1 MRKLF
6 SKIKTLVVM
15 AIINFILFTSNV
27 YAESA
32 DPLKNPNYYKP
43 NDLTNAGQVKTIG
56 NTIIGGIQFI
66 GTFISVIV
74 LIIIGIRFIYGSA
87 EERAEYE
94 RLFLQQFWPGL
105 PREIRNKVRVL
116 VCKAHYHR
124 HYPFGAI
131 NAPAT
136 YQRAMADV
144 HAALPTR
151 AGKRDEKI
159 KN

>member
-6 SKIKTLVVM
+6 IKIKTLVVM

-87 EERAEYE
+87 EERAEYKE
-94 RLFLQQFWPGL
+94 SMKPYLIGALMLFSITNILAIIS
-105 PREIRNKVRVL
+105 EI
-116 VCKAHYHR
+116 
-124 HYPFGAI
+124 FS
-131 NAPAT
+131 
-136 YQRAMADV
+136 
-144 HAALPTR
+144 
-151 AGKRDEKI
+151 
-159 KN
+159 